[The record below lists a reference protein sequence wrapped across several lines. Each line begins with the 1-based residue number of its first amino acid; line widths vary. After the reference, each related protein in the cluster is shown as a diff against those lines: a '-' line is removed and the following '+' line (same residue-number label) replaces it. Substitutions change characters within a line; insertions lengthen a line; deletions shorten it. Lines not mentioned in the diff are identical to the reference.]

1 MNENYSISE
10 EVEEVLPSFFW
21 TIASSEGHQL
31 INKDELVRIIKF
43 DEMTKN
49 HTELYRKQVPISKAL
64 ADNTK
69 LMMPG
74 ITASALMDGQGKQV
88 ANILKPTYWLAVD
101 IDKIPDEKMQEV
113 IAKADKDPYVMARY
127 VTASGHG
134 LRILARYKP
143 FDDPEVTAV
152 ELFDVVVRKA
162 MDYFSILLGVPADEK
177 CCDITRMCGLAHD
190 PTAYFCWNSK
200 PFELESKDIKRLYFK
215 KSMAEKYERRSSRR
229 RKPSQKM
236 VSLAKH
242 IPTIDE
248 AAASIEKLLETWGKA
263 FEPSRHNDYVYN
275 FGLTCLKYDIDQKEA
290 TDYADQHFSAQYPK
304 TVSVMNQAYKH
315 QEQRGTWQ
323 FMRKG
328 ESYGK
333 KPSIKM
339 LKQWLSMRYEFHRN
353 EVTGNYEVCS
363 RDVLKGKFHSWTRM
377 DDNIENSL
385 WIEMEEDGL
394 QTLLPRLHSLINSD
408 FSEKYNPL
416 LDYLTALPAWDGKT
430 DYIQM
435 LADRIHIAD
444 TDGAHHTQEDFR
456 YFFKKWFVAMVVTW
470 VTDTVVGQT
479 ILIFVGKG
487 GLFKTTFFD
496 KLLPKILHD
505 YFINESTASYT
516 DKDFM
521 EAMASKALM
530 CLDEFETA
538 FGKNLSAFKS
548 CVTKL
553 FFSIR
558 RPYDKYRTELPHRA
572 AMCGTSN
579 SVQII
584 SEEENRRYSPWLIES
599 IDSPIDHPIDYQHVY
614 AQAVALGKEVM
625 ERQRK
630 HEDGWVF
637 WLTTE
642 DIEVMREHNKMFMIS
657 NYMEDQILRYYRV
670 PGKYPAAS
678 GFREKAQI
686 ERHGLVRDRE
696 GGGRDEHRC
705 HRIAIG
711 MGGRPELTGLR
722 PVSDLLFAVSILF
735 FPKTKILI
743 ISNPSTH
750 HIECKTNQKSDIIP
764 SRR

>member
-10 EVEEVLPSFFW
+10 EVEEVMPSFFW

-101 IDKIPDEKMQEV
+101 IDKIPEEKMQEV
-113 IAKADKDPYVMARY
+113 ITKVDKDPYVMARY

-248 AAASIEKLLETWGKA
+248 AAPAIEKLLETWGKA

-333 KPSIKM
+333 KPSMKM

-353 EVTGNYEVCS
+353 EVTGYYEVCS
-363 RDVLKGKFHSWTRM
+363 RDVIKGKFHHWTRM

-394 QTLLPRLHSLINSD
+394 QTQQPRLHSLINSD

-416 LDYLTALPAWDGKT
+416 LDYLTALPTWDGKT

-435 LADRIHIAD
+435 LADRIHIAN

-584 SEEENRRYSPWLIES
+584 SEEENRRYSPWLIKS

-670 PGKYPAAS
+670 PGKDVEARYIKFRYSSEILERIGGCPALSRYIYQQNLAS
-678 GFREKAQI
+678 TLLRLGF
-686 ERHGLVRDRE
+686 ERKRRSK
-696 GGGRDEHRC
+696 
-705 HRIAIG
+705 G
-711 MGGRPELTGLR
+711 MGWFVIEKEVGEMNTDAI
-722 PVSDLLFAVSILF
+722 VS
-735 FPKTKILI
+735 
-743 ISNPSTH
+743 PS
-750 HIECKTNQKSDIIP
+750 EWEDDRN
-764 SRR
+764 

>member
-1 MNENYSISE
+1 MNTNNSTSN

-275 FGLTCLKYDIDQKEA
+275 FGLTCLKYNIDQKEA

-333 KPSIKM
+333 KPSMKM

-353 EVTGNYEVCS
+353 EVTGYYEVCS
-363 RDVLKGKFHSWTRM
+363 RDVLKGKFHRWTRM

-394 QTLLPRLHSLINSD
+394 QTQQPRLHSLINSD

-416 LDYLTALPAWDGKT
+416 LDFLTSLPAWDGKT

-670 PGKYPAAS
+670 PGKDVEARYIKFRYSSEILERIGGCPALSRYIYQQNLAS
-678 GFREKAQI
+678 TLLRLGF
-686 ERHGLVRDRE
+686 ERKRRSK
-696 GGGRDEHRC
+696 
-705 HRIAIG
+705 G
-711 MGGRPELTGLR
+711 MGWFVIEKEVGEMNTDAI
-722 PVSDLLFAVSILF
+722 VS
-735 FPKTKILI
+735 
-743 ISNPSTH
+743 PS
-750 HIECKTNQKSDIIP
+750 EWEDDRN
-764 SRR
+764 

>member
-1 MNENYSISE
+1 MNENYSISK
-10 EVEEVLPSFFW
+10 EVEEVMPSFFW

-101 IDKIPDEKMQEV
+101 IDKIPEEKMQEV
-113 IAKADKDPYVMARY
+113 ITKADKDPYVMARY

-333 KPSIKM
+333 KPSMKM

-353 EVTGNYEVCS
+353 EVTGYYEVCS
-363 RDVLKGKFHSWTRM
+363 RDVLKGKFHHWTRM

-394 QTLLPRLHSLINSD
+394 QTQQPRLHSLINSD
-408 FSEKYNPL
+408 FSKKYNPL

-435 LADRIHIAD
+435 LADRIHIAN

-670 PGKYPAAS
+670 PGKDVEARYIKFRYSSEILERIGGCPALSRYIYQQNLAS
-678 GFREKAQI
+678 TLLRLGF
-686 ERHGLVRDRE
+686 ERKRRSK
-696 GGGRDEHRC
+696 
-705 HRIAIG
+705 G
-711 MGGRPELTGLR
+711 MGWFVIEKEVGEMNTDAI
-722 PVSDLLFAVSILF
+722 VS
-735 FPKTKILI
+735 
-743 ISNPSTH
+743 PS
-750 HIECKTNQKSDIIP
+750 EWEDDRN
-764 SRR
+764 

>member
-1 MNENYSISE
+1 M
-10 EVEEVLPSFFW
+10 PSFFW

-113 IAKADKDPYVMARY
+113 IEKADKDPYVMARY

-200 PFELESKDIKRLYFK
+200 PFELDTKDIKRLYFK

-248 AAASIEKLLETWGKA
+248 AVPAIEKLLETWGKA
-263 FEPSRHNDYVYN
+263 FEPNRHNDYVYN
-275 FGLTCLKYDIDQKEA
+275 FGLTCLKYNIDQKEA

-333 KPSIKM
+333 KPSMKM

-353 EVTGNYEVCS
+353 EVTGYYEVCS
-363 RDVLKGKFHSWTRM
+363 RDVLKGKFHRWTRM

-416 LDYLTALPAWDGKT
+416 LDFLTSLPAWDGKT
-430 DYIQM
+430 DHIQM
-435 LADRIHIAD
+435 LADRIHIAN

-670 PGKYPAAS
+670 PGKDVEARYIKFRYSSEILERIGGCPALSRYIYQQNLAS
-678 GFREKAQI
+678 TLLRLGF
-686 ERHGLVRDRE
+686 ERKRRSK
-696 GGGRDEHRC
+696 
-705 HRIAIG
+705 G
-711 MGGRPELTGLR
+711 MGWFVIEKEVGEMNTDAI
-722 PVSDLLFAVSILF
+722 VS
-735 FPKTKILI
+735 
-743 ISNPSTH
+743 PS
-750 HIECKTNQKSDIIP
+750 EWEDDRN
-764 SRR
+764 

>member
-1 MNENYSISE
+1 MNENYSISK
-10 EVEEVLPSFFW
+10 EVEEVMPSFFW

-113 IAKADKDPYVMARY
+113 ITKADKDPYVMARY

-152 ELFDVVVRKA
+152 ELFGVVVRKA

-333 KPSIKM
+333 KPSMKM

-353 EVTGNYEVCS
+353 EVTGYYEVCS
-363 RDVLKGKFHSWTRM
+363 RDVIKGKFHHWTRM

-394 QTLLPRLHSLINSD
+394 QTQLPRLHSLINSD

-435 LADRIHIAD
+435 LADRIHIAN

-584 SEEENRRYSPWLIES
+584 SEEENRRYSPWLIKS

-670 PGKYPAAS
+670 PGKDVEARYIKFRYSSEILERIGGCPALSRYIYQQNLAS
-678 GFREKAQI
+678 TLLRLGF
-686 ERHGLVRDRE
+686 ERKRRSK
-696 GGGRDEHRC
+696 
-705 HRIAIG
+705 G
-711 MGGRPELTGLR
+711 MGWFVIEKEVGEMNTDAI
-722 PVSDLLFAVSILF
+722 VS
-735 FPKTKILI
+735 
-743 ISNPSTH
+743 PS
-750 HIECKTNQKSDIIP
+750 EWEDDRN
-764 SRR
+764 

>member
-1 MNENYSISE
+1 MNENYSICE

-88 ANILKPTYWLAVD
+88 ANIQKPTYWLAVD
-101 IDKIPDEKMQEV
+101 IDKIPEEKMQEV

-248 AAASIEKLLETWGKA
+248 AAPAIEKLLETWGKA
-263 FEPSRHNDYVYN
+263 FEPNRHNDYVYN
-275 FGLTCLKYDIDQKEA
+275 FGLTCLKYNIDQKEA

-315 QEQRGTWQ
+315 QEQRGSWQ

-333 KPSIKM
+333 KPSMKM

-353 EVTGNYEVCS
+353 EVTGYYEVCS
-363 RDVLKGKFHSWTRM
+363 RDVPKGKFHHWTRM

-496 KLLPKILHD
+496 KLLPRVLHD

-670 PGKYPAAS
+670 PGKDVEARYIKFRYSSEILERIGGCPALS
-678 GFREKAQI
+678 RYIYQQNLSSTLLRLGF
-686 ERHGLVRDRE
+686 ERKRRSK
-696 GGGRDEHRC
+696 
-705 HRIAIG
+705 G
-711 MGGRPELTGLR
+711 MGWFVIEKEVGEMNTDAI
-722 PVSDLLFAVSILF
+722 VS
-735 FPKTKILI
+735 
-743 ISNPSTH
+743 PS
-750 HIECKTNQKSDIIP
+750 EWEEDQN
-764 SRR
+764 

>member
-1 MNENYSISE
+1 MNENYSTSE

-88 ANILKPTYWLAVD
+88 ANIQKPTYWLAVD

-275 FGLTCLKYDIDQKEA
+275 FGLTCLKYNIDQKEA

-353 EVTGNYEVCS
+353 EVTGYYEVCS

-394 QTLLPRLHSLINSD
+394 QTQQPRLHSLINSD

-416 LDYLTALPAWDGKT
+416 LDYLTALPEWDGKT

-435 LADRIHIAD
+435 LADRIHIAN

-496 KLLPKILHD
+496 KLLPKLLHD

-599 IDSPIDHPIDYQHVY
+599 IDSPIDHPIDYRHVY

-670 PGKYPAAS
+670 PGKDVEARYIKFRYSSEILERIGGCPALSRYIYQQNLAS
-678 GFREKAQI
+678 TLLRLGF
-686 ERHGLVRDRE
+686 ERKRRSK
-696 GGGRDEHRC
+696 
-705 HRIAIG
+705 G
-711 MGGRPELTGLR
+711 MGWFVIEKEVGEMNTDAI
-722 PVSDLLFAVSILF
+722 VS
-735 FPKTKILI
+735 
-743 ISNPSTH
+743 PS
-750 HIECKTNQKSDIIP
+750 EWEDDRN
-764 SRR
+764 

>member
-1 MNENYSISE
+1 MNENYSISK
-10 EVEEVLPSFFW
+10 EVEEVMPSFFW

-74 ITASALMDGQGKQV
+74 ITASALMDGQSKQV

-101 IDKIPDEKMQEV
+101 IDKIPEEKMQEV
-113 IAKADKDPYVMARY
+113 ITKADKDPYVMARY

-152 ELFDVVVRKA
+152 ELFGVVVRKA

-333 KPSIKM
+333 KPSMKM

-353 EVTGNYEVCS
+353 EVTGYYEVCS

-394 QTLLPRLHSLINSD
+394 QTQLPRLHSLINSD

-416 LDYLTALPAWDGKT
+416 LDYLTALPTWDGKT

-435 LADRIHIAD
+435 LADRIHIAN

-670 PGKYPAAS
+670 PGKDVEARYIKFRYSSEILERIGGCPALSRYIYQQNLAS
-678 GFREKAQI
+678 TLLRLGF
-686 ERHGLVRDRE
+686 ERKRRSK
-696 GGGRDEHRC
+696 
-705 HRIAIG
+705 G
-711 MGGRPELTGLR
+711 MGWFVIEKEVGEMNTDAI
-722 PVSDLLFAVSILF
+722 VS
-735 FPKTKILI
+735 
-743 ISNPSTH
+743 PS
-750 HIECKTNQKSDIIP
+750 EWEDDRN
-764 SRR
+764 

>member
-10 EVEEVLPSFFW
+10 EVEEVMPSFFW

-101 IDKIPDEKMQEV
+101 IDKIPEEKMQEV
-113 IAKADKDPYVMARY
+113 ITKVDKDPYVMARY

-215 KSMAEKYERRSSRR
+215 KSMAERYERRSSRR

-248 AAASIEKLLETWGKA
+248 AAPAIEKLLETWGKA

-333 KPSIKM
+333 KPSMKM

-353 EVTGNYEVCS
+353 EVTGYYEVCS
-363 RDVLKGKFHSWTRM
+363 RDVLKGKFHHWTRM

-394 QTLLPRLHSLINSD
+394 QTQQPRLHSLINSD

-435 LADRIHIAD
+435 LADRIHIAN

-670 PGKYPAAS
+670 PGKDVEARYIKFRYSSEILERIGGCPALSRYIYQQNLAS
-678 GFREKAQI
+678 TLLRLGF
-686 ERHGLVRDRE
+686 ERKRRSK
-696 GGGRDEHRC
+696 
-705 HRIAIG
+705 G
-711 MGGRPELTGLR
+711 MGWFVIEKEVGEMNTDAI
-722 PVSDLLFAVSILF
+722 VS
-735 FPKTKILI
+735 
-743 ISNPSTH
+743 PS
-750 HIECKTNQKSDIIP
+750 EWEDDRN
-764 SRR
+764 

>member
-101 IDKIPDEKMQEV
+101 IDKIPEEKMQEV

-190 PTAYFCWNSK
+190 PTAYFCWDSK

-353 EVTGNYEVCS
+353 EVTGYYEVCS

-394 QTLLPRLHSLINSD
+394 QTQQPRLHSLINSD

-435 LADRIHIAD
+435 LADRIHIAN

-470 VTDTVVGQT
+470 VADTVVGQT

-553 FFSIR
+553 YFSIR

-670 PGKYPAAS
+670 PGKDVEARYIKFRYSSEILERIGGCPALSRYIYQQNLAS
-678 GFREKAQI
+678 TLLRLGF
-686 ERHGLVRDRE
+686 ERKRRSK
-696 GGGRDEHRC
+696 
-705 HRIAIG
+705 G
-711 MGGRPELTGLR
+711 MGWFVIEKEVGEMNTDAI
-722 PVSDLLFAVSILF
+722 VS
-735 FPKTKILI
+735 
-743 ISNPSTH
+743 PS
-750 HIECKTNQKSDIIP
+750 EWEDDRN
-764 SRR
+764 

>member
-10 EVEEVLPSFFW
+10 EVKEVLPSFFW

-200 PFELESKDIKRLYFK
+200 SFELESKDIKRLYLK
-215 KSMAEKYERRSSRR
+215 KSMAEKYERRSSRC

-248 AAASIEKLLETWGKA
+248 AAPAIEKLMETWGKA
-263 FEPSRHNDYVYN
+263 FEPSRHNDDVYN

-333 KPSIKM
+333 KPSMKM

-353 EVTGNYEVCS
+353 EVTGYYEVCS
-363 RDVLKGKFHSWTRM
+363 RDVLKGKFHHWTRM

-394 QTLLPRLHSLINSD
+394 QTQQPRLHSLINSD

-416 LDYLTALPAWDGKT
+416 LDFLTSLPAWDGKT

-670 PGKYPAAS
+670 PDKDVEARYIKFRYSSEILERIGGCPALSRYIYQQNLAS
-678 GFREKAQI
+678 TLLRLGF
-686 ERHGLVRDRE
+686 ERKRRSK
-696 GGGRDEHRC
+696 
-705 HRIAIG
+705 G
-711 MGGRPELTGLR
+711 MGWFVIEKEVGEMNTDAI
-722 PVSDLLFAVSILF
+722 VS
-735 FPKTKILI
+735 
-743 ISNPSTH
+743 PS
-750 HIECKTNQKSDIIP
+750 EWEDDRN
-764 SRR
+764 

>member
-152 ELFDVVVRKA
+152 ELFGVVVRKA

-333 KPSIKM
+333 KPSMKM

-353 EVTGNYEVCS
+353 EVTGYYEVCS

-444 TDGAHHTQEDFR
+444 TDSAHHTQEDFR

-670 PGKYPAAS
+670 PGKDVEARYIKFRYSSEILERIGGCPALSRYIYQQNLAS
-678 GFREKAQI
+678 TLLRLGF
-686 ERHGLVRDRE
+686 ERKRRSK
-696 GGGRDEHRC
+696 
-705 HRIAIG
+705 G
-711 MGGRPELTGLR
+711 MGWFVIEKEVGEMNTDAI
-722 PVSDLLFAVSILF
+722 VS
-735 FPKTKILI
+735 
-743 ISNPSTH
+743 PS
-750 HIECKTNQKSDIIP
+750 EWEDDRN
-764 SRR
+764 

>member
-248 AAASIEKLLETWGKA
+248 AAPAIEKLLETWGKA

-275 FGLTCLKYDIDQKEA
+275 FGLTCLKYNIDQKEA

-333 KPSIKM
+333 KPSMKM

-353 EVTGNYEVCS
+353 EVTGYYEVCS

-394 QTLLPRLHSLINSD
+394 QTQQPRLHSLINSD

-416 LDYLTALPAWDGKT
+416 LDYLTALPTWDGKT

-642 DIEVMREHNKMFMIS
+642 DIEVMREHNKTFMIS

-670 PGKYPAAS
+670 PGKDVEARYIKFRYSSEILERIGGCPALSRYIYQQNLAS
-678 GFREKAQI
+678 TLLRLGFERKRRSKGIGWFVIEKEVGEMNTDAI
-686 ERHGLVRDRE
+686 VSPSEWEDDR
-696 GGGRDEHRC
+696 
-705 HRIAIG
+705 
-711 MGGRPELTGLR
+711 
-722 PVSDLLFAVSILF
+722 
-735 FPKTKILI
+735 
-743 ISNPSTH
+743 N
-750 HIECKTNQKSDIIP
+750 
-764 SRR
+764 

>member
-1 MNENYSISE
+1 MNENYSICE
-10 EVEEVLPSFFW
+10 EVEEVMPSFFW

-101 IDKIPDEKMQEV
+101 IDKIPEEKMQEV
-113 IAKADKDPYVMARY
+113 ITKVDKDPYVMARY

-248 AAASIEKLLETWGKA
+248 AAPAIEKLLETWGKA

-333 KPSIKM
+333 KPSMKM

-353 EVTGNYEVCS
+353 EVTGYYEVCS
-363 RDVLKGKFHSWTRM
+363 RDVLKGKFHHWTRM

-394 QTLLPRLHSLINSD
+394 QTQQPRLHSLINSD

-435 LADRIHIAD
+435 LADRIHIAN

-670 PGKYPAAS
+670 PGKDVEARYIKFRYSSEILERIGGCPALSRYIYQQNLAS
-678 GFREKAQI
+678 TLLRLGF
-686 ERHGLVRDRE
+686 ERKRRSK
-696 GGGRDEHRC
+696 
-705 HRIAIG
+705 G
-711 MGGRPELTGLR
+711 MGWFVIEKEVGEMNTDAI
-722 PVSDLLFAVSILF
+722 VS
-735 FPKTKILI
+735 
-743 ISNPSTH
+743 PS
-750 HIECKTNQKSDIIP
+750 EWEDDRN
-764 SRR
+764 

>member
-1 MNENYSISE
+1 MNENYSICE

-263 FEPSRHNDYVYN
+263 FEPNRHNDYVYN

-333 KPSIKM
+333 KPSMKM

-353 EVTGNYEVCS
+353 EVTGYYEVCS
-363 RDVLKGKFHSWTRM
+363 RDVIKGKFHHWTRM

-614 AQAVALGKEVM
+614 AQAVALGQEVM

-670 PGKYPAAS
+670 PGKDVEARYIKFRYSSEILERIGGCPALSRYIYQQNLAS
-678 GFREKAQI
+678 TLLRLGF
-686 ERHGLVRDRE
+686 ERKRRSK
-696 GGGRDEHRC
+696 
-705 HRIAIG
+705 G
-711 MGGRPELTGLR
+711 MGWFVIEKEVGEMNTDAI
-722 PVSDLLFAVSILF
+722 VS
-735 FPKTKILI
+735 
-743 ISNPSTH
+743 PS
-750 HIECKTNQKSDIIP
+750 EWEEDPN
-764 SRR
+764 

>member
-1 MNENYSISE
+1 MNENYSISK
-10 EVEEVLPSFFW
+10 EVEEVMPSFFW

-101 IDKIPDEKMQEV
+101 IDKIPEEKMQEV
-113 IAKADKDPYVMARY
+113 ITKADKDPYVMARY

-236 VSLAKH
+236 VSLAKR

-333 KPSIKM
+333 KPSMKM

-353 EVTGNYEVCS
+353 EVTGYYEVCS
-363 RDVLKGKFHSWTRM
+363 RDVLKGKFHHWTRM

-394 QTLLPRLHSLINSD
+394 QTQQPRLHSLINSD

-416 LDYLTALPAWDGKT
+416 LDYLTALPTWDGKT

-435 LADRIHIAD
+435 LADRIHIAN

-670 PGKYPAAS
+670 PGKDVEARYIKFRYSSEILERIGGCPALSRYIYQQNLAS
-678 GFREKAQI
+678 TLLRLGF
-686 ERHGLVRDRE
+686 ERKRRSK
-696 GGGRDEHRC
+696 
-705 HRIAIG
+705 G
-711 MGGRPELTGLR
+711 MGWFVIEKEVGEMNTDAI
-722 PVSDLLFAVSILF
+722 VS
-735 FPKTKILI
+735 
-743 ISNPSTH
+743 PS
-750 HIECKTNQKSDIIP
+750 EWEDDRN
-764 SRR
+764 

>member
-10 EVEEVLPSFFW
+10 EVEEVMPSFFW

-101 IDKIPDEKMQEV
+101 IDKIPEEKMQEV

-333 KPSIKM
+333 KPAMKM
-339 LKQWLSMRYEFHRN
+339 LKQWLSMRYKFHRN
-353 EVTGNYEVCS
+353 EVTGYYEVCS
-363 RDVLKGKFHSWTRM
+363 RDVIKGKFHHWTRM

-416 LDYLTALPAWDGKT
+416 LDYLTALPTWDGKT

-670 PGKYPAAS
+670 PGKDVEARYIKFRYSSEILERIGGCPALSRYIYQQNLAS
-678 GFREKAQI
+678 TLLRLGF
-686 ERHGLVRDRE
+686 ERKRRSK
-696 GGGRDEHRC
+696 
-705 HRIAIG
+705 G
-711 MGGRPELTGLR
+711 MGWFVIEKEVGEMNTDAI
-722 PVSDLLFAVSILF
+722 VS
-735 FPKTKILI
+735 
-743 ISNPSTH
+743 PS
-750 HIECKTNQKSDIIP
+750 EWEDDRN
-764 SRR
+764 

>member
-1 MNENYSISE
+1 MNENYSINK
-10 EVEEVLPSFFW
+10 EVEEVMPSFFW

-275 FGLTCLKYDIDQKEA
+275 FGLTCLKYNIDQKEA

-333 KPSIKM
+333 KPSMKM

-353 EVTGNYEVCS
+353 EVTGYYEVCS
-363 RDVLKGKFHSWTRM
+363 RDVIKGKFHRWTRM

-394 QTLLPRLHSLINSD
+394 QTQQPRLHSLINSD

-416 LDYLTALPAWDGKT
+416 LDFLTALPAWDGKT

-496 KLLPKILHD
+496 KLLPKVLHD

-670 PGKYPAAS
+670 PGKDVEARYIKFRYSSEILERIGGCPALSRYIYQQNLAS
-678 GFREKAQI
+678 TLLRLGF
-686 ERHGLVRDRE
+686 ERKRRSK
-696 GGGRDEHRC
+696 
-705 HRIAIG
+705 G
-711 MGGRPELTGLR
+711 MGWFVIEKEVGEMNTDAI
-722 PVSDLLFAVSILF
+722 VS
-735 FPKTKILI
+735 
-743 ISNPSTH
+743 PS
-750 HIECKTNQKSDIIP
+750 EWEDDRN
-764 SRR
+764 

>member
-1 MNENYSISE
+1 MNDNYSISE
-10 EVEEVLPSFFW
+10 EVEEVMPSFFW

-200 PFELESKDIKRLYFK
+200 PFELDTKDIKRLYFK

-248 AAASIEKLLETWGKA
+248 AAPAIETLLETWGKA
-263 FEPSRHNDYVYN
+263 FEPNRHNDYVYN

-333 KPSIKM
+333 KPSMKM

-353 EVTGNYEVCS
+353 EVTGYYEVCS
-363 RDVLKGKFHSWTRM
+363 RDVLKGKFHRWTRM

-496 KLLPKILHD
+496 KLLPKVLHD

-670 PGKYPAAS
+670 PGKDVEARYIKFRYSSEILERIGGCPALSRYIYQQNLAS
-678 GFREKAQI
+678 TLLRLGF
-686 ERHGLVRDRE
+686 ERKRRSK
-696 GGGRDEHRC
+696 
-705 HRIAIG
+705 G
-711 MGGRPELTGLR
+711 MGWFVIEKEVGEMNTDAI
-722 PVSDLLFAVSILF
+722 VS
-735 FPKTKILI
+735 
-743 ISNPSTH
+743 PS
-750 HIECKTNQKSDIIP
+750 EWENDP
-764 SRR
+764 N

>member
-1 MNENYSISE
+1 MNTNNSTSE

-248 AAASIEKLLETWGKA
+248 AATAIEKLLETWGKA

-333 KPSIKM
+333 KPSMKM
-339 LKQWLSMRYEFHRN
+339 LKQWLSMRYKFHRN
-353 EVTGNYEVCS
+353 EVTGYYEVCS
-363 RDVLKGKFHSWTRM
+363 RDVIKGKFHRWTRM

-394 QTLLPRLHSLINSD
+394 QTQQPRLHSLINSD

-670 PGKYPAAS
+670 PGKDVEARYIKFRYSSEILERIGGCPALSRYIYQQNLAS
-678 GFREKAQI
+678 TLLRLGF
-686 ERHGLVRDRE
+686 ERKRRSK
-696 GGGRDEHRC
+696 
-705 HRIAIG
+705 G
-711 MGGRPELTGLR
+711 MGWFVIEKEVGEMNTDAI
-722 PVSDLLFAVSILF
+722 VS
-735 FPKTKILI
+735 
-743 ISNPSTH
+743 PS
-750 HIECKTNQKSDIIP
+750 EWEDDRN
-764 SRR
+764 

>member
-1 MNENYSISE
+1 MNENYSISK
-10 EVEEVLPSFFW
+10 EVEEVMPSFFW

-101 IDKIPDEKMQEV
+101 IDKIPEEKMQEV
-113 IAKADKDPYVMARY
+113 ITKVDKDPYVMARY

-333 KPSIKM
+333 KPSMKM

-353 EVTGNYEVCS
+353 EVTGYYEVCS

-394 QTLLPRLHSLINSD
+394 QTQLPRLHSLINSD

-435 LADRIHIAD
+435 LADRIHIAN

-670 PGKYPAAS
+670 PGKDVEARYIKFRYSSEILERIGGCPALSRYIYQQNLAS
-678 GFREKAQI
+678 TLLRLGF
-686 ERHGLVRDRE
+686 ERKRRSK
-696 GGGRDEHRC
+696 
-705 HRIAIG
+705 G
-711 MGGRPELTGLR
+711 MGWFVIEKEVGEMNTDAI
-722 PVSDLLFAVSILF
+722 VS
-735 FPKTKILI
+735 
-743 ISNPSTH
+743 PS
-750 HIECKTNQKSDIIP
+750 EWEDDRN
-764 SRR
+764 

>member
-1 MNENYSISE
+1 MNENYSINK

-215 KSMAEKYERRSSRR
+215 KSISEKYERRSSRR

-248 AAASIEKLLETWGKA
+248 AAPSIEKLMESWGKA
-263 FEPSRHNDYVYN
+263 FEPNRHNDYVYN
-275 FGLTCLKYDIDQKEA
+275 FGLTCLKYNIDQKEA

-333 KPSIKM
+333 KPSMKM

-353 EVTGNYEVCS
+353 EVTGYYEVCS
-363 RDVLKGKFHSWTRM
+363 RDVIKGKFHHWTRM

-496 KLLPKILHD
+496 KLLPRVLHD

-642 DIEVMREHNKMFMIS
+642 DIEVIREHNKMFMIS

-670 PGKYPAAS
+670 PGKDVEARYIKFRYSSEILERIGGCPALSRYIYQQNLAS
-678 GFREKAQI
+678 TLLRLGF
-686 ERHGLVRDRE
+686 ERKRRSK
-696 GGGRDEHRC
+696 
-705 HRIAIG
+705 G
-711 MGGRPELTGLR
+711 MGWFVIEKEVGEMNTDAI
-722 PVSDLLFAVSILF
+722 VS
-735 FPKTKILI
+735 
-743 ISNPSTH
+743 PS
-750 HIECKTNQKSDIIP
+750 EWEDDQN
-764 SRR
+764 

>member
-1 MNENYSISE
+1 MNTNNSTSE

-248 AAASIEKLLETWGKA
+248 AAASIEKLMESWGKA

-333 KPSIKM
+333 KPSMKM
-339 LKQWLSMRYEFHRN
+339 LKQWLSMRYKFHRN
-353 EVTGNYEVCS
+353 EVTGYYEVCS
-363 RDVLKGKFHSWTRM
+363 RDVIKGKFHRWTRM

-394 QTLLPRLHSLINSD
+394 QTQQPRLHSLINSD

-670 PGKYPAAS
+670 PGKDVEARYIKFRYSSEILERIGGCPALSRYIYQQNLAS
-678 GFREKAQI
+678 TLLRLGF
-686 ERHGLVRDRE
+686 ERKRRSK
-696 GGGRDEHRC
+696 
-705 HRIAIG
+705 G
-711 MGGRPELTGLR
+711 MGWFVIEKEVGEMNTDAI
-722 PVSDLLFAVSILF
+722 VS
-735 FPKTKILI
+735 
-743 ISNPSTH
+743 PS
-750 HIECKTNQKSDIIP
+750 EWEDDRN
-764 SRR
+764 

>member
-10 EVEEVLPSFFW
+10 EVEEVMPSFFW

-101 IDKIPDEKMQEV
+101 IDKIPEEKMQEV
-113 IAKADKDPYVMARY
+113 ITKVDKDPYVMARY

-248 AAASIEKLLETWGKA
+248 AAPAIEKLLETWGKA

-333 KPSIKM
+333 KPSMKM

-353 EVTGNYEVCS
+353 EVTGYYEVCS
-363 RDVLKGKFHSWTRM
+363 RDVLKGKFHHWTRM

-394 QTLLPRLHSLINSD
+394 QTQQPRLHSLINSD

-435 LADRIHIAD
+435 LADRIHIAN

-505 YFINESTASYT
+505 YFINESTANYT

-670 PGKYPAAS
+670 PGKDVEARYIKFRYSSEILERIGGCPALSRYIYQQNLAS
-678 GFREKAQI
+678 TLLRLGF
-686 ERHGLVRDRE
+686 ERKRRSK
-696 GGGRDEHRC
+696 
-705 HRIAIG
+705 G
-711 MGGRPELTGLR
+711 MGWFVIEKEVGEMNTDAI
-722 PVSDLLFAVSILF
+722 VS
-735 FPKTKILI
+735 
-743 ISNPSTH
+743 PS
-750 HIECKTNQKSDIIP
+750 EWEDDRN
-764 SRR
+764 

>member
-1 MNENYSISE
+1 MNTNNSTSE
-10 EVEEVLPSFFW
+10 EVEGVLPSFFW

-248 AAASIEKLLETWGKA
+248 AATAIEKLLETWGKA

-333 KPSIKM
+333 KPSMKM
-339 LKQWLSMRYEFHRN
+339 LKQWLSMRYKFHRN
-353 EVTGNYEVCS
+353 EVTGYYEVCS
-363 RDVLKGKFHSWTRM
+363 RDVIKGKFHRWTRM

-394 QTLLPRLHSLINSD
+394 QTQQPRLHSLINSD

-670 PGKYPAAS
+670 PGKDVEARYIKFRYSSEILERIGGCPALSRYIYQQNLAS
-678 GFREKAQI
+678 TLLRLGF
-686 ERHGLVRDRE
+686 ERKRRSK
-696 GGGRDEHRC
+696 
-705 HRIAIG
+705 G
-711 MGGRPELTGLR
+711 MGWFVIEKEVGEMNTDAI
-722 PVSDLLFAVSILF
+722 VS
-735 FPKTKILI
+735 
-743 ISNPSTH
+743 PS
-750 HIECKTNQKSDIIP
+750 EWEDDRN
-764 SRR
+764 

>member
-1 MNENYSISE
+1 MNENYSTSN
-10 EVEEVLPSFFW
+10 EVEEVMPSFFW

-190 PTAYFCWNSK
+190 PTAYFCWDSK

-333 KPSIKM
+333 KPSMKM

-353 EVTGNYEVCS
+353 EVTGYYEVCS

-394 QTLLPRLHSLINSD
+394 QTQQPRLHSLINSD

-670 PGKYPAAS
+670 PDKDVEARYIKFRYSSEILERIGGCPALSRYIYQQNLAS
-678 GFREKAQI
+678 TLLRLGF
-686 ERHGLVRDRE
+686 ERKRRSK
-696 GGGRDEHRC
+696 
-705 HRIAIG
+705 G
-711 MGGRPELTGLR
+711 MGWFVIEKEVGEMNTDAI
-722 PVSDLLFAVSILF
+722 VS
-735 FPKTKILI
+735 
-743 ISNPSTH
+743 PS
-750 HIECKTNQKSDIIP
+750 EWEDDRN
-764 SRR
+764 

>member
-10 EVEEVLPSFFW
+10 EVEEVMPSFFW

-248 AAASIEKLLETWGKA
+248 AAPAIEKLLETWGKA

-333 KPSIKM
+333 KPSMKM
-339 LKQWLSMRYEFHRN
+339 LKQWLSMRYKFHRN
-353 EVTGNYEVCS
+353 EVTGYYEVCS
-363 RDVLKGKFHSWTRM
+363 RDVIKGKFHRWTRM

-394 QTLLPRLHSLINSD
+394 QTQQPRLHSLINSD

-435 LADRIHIAD
+435 LADRIHIAN
-444 TDGAHHTQEDFR
+444 TDSAHHTQEDFR

-670 PGKYPAAS
+670 PGKDVEARYIKFRYSSEILERIGGCPALSRYIYQQNLAS
-678 GFREKAQI
+678 TLLRLGF
-686 ERHGLVRDRE
+686 ERKRRSK
-696 GGGRDEHRC
+696 
-705 HRIAIG
+705 G
-711 MGGRPELTGLR
+711 MGWFVIEKEVGEMNTDAI
-722 PVSDLLFAVSILF
+722 VS
-735 FPKTKILI
+735 
-743 ISNPSTH
+743 PS
-750 HIECKTNQKSDIIP
+750 EWEDDRN
-764 SRR
+764 

>member
-1 MNENYSISE
+1 MNENYSINK

-134 LRILARYKP
+134 LRILTRYKP

-190 PTAYFCWNSK
+190 PTAYFCWDSK
-200 PFELESKDIKRLYFK
+200 PFELDTKDIKRLYLK

-275 FGLTCLKYDIDQKEA
+275 FGLTCLKYNIDQKEA

-333 KPSIKM
+333 KPSMKM

-353 EVTGNYEVCS
+353 EVTGYYEVCS
-363 RDVLKGKFHSWTRM
+363 RDVIKGKFHHWTRM

-394 QTLLPRLHSLINSD
+394 QTQQPRLHSLINSD

-435 LADRIHIAD
+435 LADRIHIAN

-670 PGKYPAAS
+670 PGKDVEARYIKFRYSSEILERIGGCPALSRYIYQQNLAS
-678 GFREKAQI
+678 TLLRLGF
-686 ERHGLVRDRE
+686 ERKRRSK
-696 GGGRDEHRC
+696 
-705 HRIAIG
+705 G
-711 MGGRPELTGLR
+711 MGWFVIEKEVGEMNTDAI
-722 PVSDLLFAVSILF
+722 VS
-735 FPKTKILI
+735 
-743 ISNPSTH
+743 PS
-750 HIECKTNQKSDIIP
+750 EWEDDRN
-764 SRR
+764 

>member
-1 MNENYSISE
+1 MNENYSTSN
-10 EVEEVLPSFFW
+10 EVEEVMPSFFW

-74 ITASALMDGQGKQV
+74 ITASTLMDGQGKQV

-275 FGLTCLKYDIDQKEA
+275 FGLTCLKYNIDQKEA

-333 KPSIKM
+333 KPSMKM

-353 EVTGNYEVCS
+353 EVTGYYEVCS
-363 RDVLKGKFHSWTRM
+363 RDVLKGKFHHWTRM
-377 DDNIENSL
+377 DDNIENTL

-394 QTLLPRLHSLINSD
+394 QTQQPRLHSLINSD

-435 LADRIHIAD
+435 LADRIHIAN

-670 PGKYPAAS
+670 PGKDVEARYIKFRYSSEILERIGGCPALSRYIYQQNLAS
-678 GFREKAQI
+678 TLLRLGF
-686 ERHGLVRDRE
+686 ERKRRSK
-696 GGGRDEHRC
+696 
-705 HRIAIG
+705 G
-711 MGGRPELTGLR
+711 MGWFVIEKEVGEMNTDAI
-722 PVSDLLFAVSILF
+722 VS
-735 FPKTKILI
+735 
-743 ISNPSTH
+743 PS
-750 HIECKTNQKSDIIP
+750 EWEDDRN
-764 SRR
+764 

>member
-1 MNENYSISE
+1 MNTNNSICE

-101 IDKIPDEKMQEV
+101 IDKIPEEKMQEV

-200 PFELESKDIKRLYFK
+200 PFELDTKDIKRLYFK

-248 AAASIEKLLETWGKA
+248 AAPAIEKLLETWGKA
-263 FEPSRHNDYVYN
+263 FEPNRHNDYVYN
-275 FGLTCLKYDIDQKEA
+275 FGLTCLKYNIDQKEA

-315 QEQRGTWQ
+315 QEQRGSWQ

-333 KPSIKM
+333 KPSMKM

-353 EVTGNYEVCS
+353 EVTGYYEVCS
-363 RDVLKGKFHSWTRM
+363 RDVLKGKFHHWTRM

-496 KLLPKILHD
+496 KLLPKVLHD

-614 AQAVALGKEVM
+614 SQAVALGQEVM

-670 PGKYPAAS
+670 PGKDVEARYIKFRYSSEILERIGGCPALSRYIYQQNLAS
-678 GFREKAQI
+678 TLLRLGF
-686 ERHGLVRDRE
+686 ERKRRSK
-696 GGGRDEHRC
+696 
-705 HRIAIG
+705 G
-711 MGGRPELTGLR
+711 MGWFVIEKEVGEMNTDAI
-722 PVSDLLFAVSILF
+722 VS
-735 FPKTKILI
+735 
-743 ISNPSTH
+743 PS
-750 HIECKTNQKSDIIP
+750 EWEDDPN
-764 SRR
+764 

>member
-1 MNENYSISE
+1 MNTNNSTSE

-242 IPTIDE
+242 TPTIDE
-248 AAASIEKLLETWGKA
+248 AAASIEKLLESWGKA
-263 FEPSRHNDYVYN
+263 FEPNRHNDYVYN
-275 FGLTCLKYDIDQKEA
+275 FGLTCLKYNIDQKEA

-323 FMRKG
+323 FMHKG

-333 KPSIKM
+333 KPSMKM

-353 EVTGNYEVCS
+353 EVTGYYEVCS
-363 RDVLKGKFHSWTRM
+363 RDVIKGKFHHWTRM

-416 LDYLTALPAWDGKT
+416 LDFLTSLPEWDGKT

-444 TDGAHHTQEDFR
+444 TDSAHHTQEDFR

-670 PGKYPAAS
+670 PGKDVEARYIKFRYSSEILERIGGCPALSRYIYQQNLAS
-678 GFREKAQI
+678 TLLRLGF
-686 ERHGLVRDRE
+686 ERKRRSK
-696 GGGRDEHRC
+696 
-705 HRIAIG
+705 G
-711 MGGRPELTGLR
+711 MGWFVIEKEVGEMNTDAI
-722 PVSDLLFAVSILF
+722 VS
-735 FPKTKILI
+735 
-743 ISNPSTH
+743 PS
-750 HIECKTNQKSDIIP
+750 EWEDDRN
-764 SRR
+764 

>member
-1 MNENYSISE
+1 MNENYSICE

-49 HTELYRKQVPISKAL
+49 HTELYRKQVPISKTL

-88 ANILKPTYWLAVD
+88 ANIQKPTYWLAVD
-101 IDKIPDEKMQEV
+101 IDKIPEEKMQEV

-200 PFELESKDIKRLYFK
+200 PFELDTKDIKRLYFK

-263 FEPSRHNDYVYN
+263 FEPNRHNDYVYN
-275 FGLTCLKYDIDQKEA
+275 FGLTCLKYNIDQKEA

-333 KPSIKM
+333 KPSMKM

-353 EVTGNYEVCS
+353 EVTGYYEVCS
-363 RDVLKGKFHSWTRM
+363 RDVLKGKFHRWTRM

-614 AQAVALGKEVM
+614 SQAVALGKEVM

-670 PGKYPAAS
+670 PGKDVEARYIKFRYSSEILERIGGCPALSRYIYQQNLAS
-678 GFREKAQI
+678 TLLRLGF
-686 ERHGLVRDRE
+686 ERKRRSK
-696 GGGRDEHRC
+696 
-705 HRIAIG
+705 G
-711 MGGRPELTGLR
+711 MGWFVIEKEVGEMNTDAI
-722 PVSDLLFAVSILF
+722 VS
-735 FPKTKILI
+735 
-743 ISNPSTH
+743 PS
-750 HIECKTNQKSDIIP
+750 EWEEDQN
-764 SRR
+764 

>member
-1 MNENYSISE
+1 MNENYSICE

-88 ANILKPTYWLAVD
+88 ANIQKPTYWLAVD

-113 IAKADKDPYVMARY
+113 IEKADKDPYVMARY

-200 PFELESKDIKRLYFK
+200 PFELDTKDIKRLYFK

-248 AAASIEKLLETWGKA
+248 AAPAIEKLLETWGKA
-263 FEPSRHNDYVYN
+263 FEPNRHNDYVYN
-275 FGLTCLKYDIDQKEA
+275 FGLTCLKYNIDQKEA

-333 KPSIKM
+333 KPSMKM
-339 LKQWLSMRYEFHRN
+339 LKQWLSMRYKFHRN
-353 EVTGNYEVCS
+353 EVTGYYEVCS
-363 RDVLKGKFHSWTRM
+363 RDVLKGKFHHWTRM

-394 QTLLPRLHSLINSD
+394 QTQQPRLHSLINSD

-430 DYIQM
+430 DYIEM
-435 LADRIHIAD
+435 LADRIHIAN

-670 PGKYPAAS
+670 PGKDVEARYIKFRYSSEILERIGGCPALSRYIYQQNLAS
-678 GFREKAQI
+678 TLLRLGF
-686 ERHGLVRDRE
+686 ERKRRSK
-696 GGGRDEHRC
+696 
-705 HRIAIG
+705 G
-711 MGGRPELTGLR
+711 MGWFVIEKEVGEMNTDAI
-722 PVSDLLFAVSILF
+722 VS
-735 FPKTKILI
+735 
-743 ISNPSTH
+743 PS
-750 HIECKTNQKSDIIP
+750 EWEDDRN
-764 SRR
+764 

>member
-1 MNENYSISE
+1 MNDNYSISE
-10 EVEEVLPSFFW
+10 EVEEVLPSLFW

-31 INKDELVRIIKF
+31 ITKDELVRIIKF

-101 IDKIPDEKMQEV
+101 IDKIPDEKMQQV
-113 IAKADKDPYVMARY
+113 IAKADNDPYVMARY

-248 AAASIEKLLETWGKA
+248 AAPAIEKLLETWGKA

-333 KPSIKM
+333 KPSMKM

-353 EVTGNYEVCS
+353 EVTGYYEVCS
-363 RDVLKGKFHSWTRM
+363 RDVIKGKFHRWTRM

-394 QTLLPRLHSLINSD
+394 QTQQPRLHSLINSD

-416 LDYLTALPAWDGKT
+416 LDYLTDLPAWDGKT
-430 DYIQM
+430 DYIEM
-435 LADRIHIAD
+435 LADRIHIAN
-444 TDGAHHTQEDFR
+444 TDGAHHTQEEFR

-496 KLLPKILHD
+496 KLLPKVLHD

-670 PGKYPAAS
+670 PGKDVEARFIKFRYSSEIMERIGGCPALSRYIYQQNLAS
-678 GFREKAQI
+678 TLLRLGF
-686 ERHGLVRDRE
+686 ERHRKAKG
-696 GGGRDEHRC
+696 
-705 HRIAIG
+705 IG
-711 MGGRPELTGLR
+711 WFVIEKEVGEMNTDSI
-722 PVSDLLFAVSILF
+722 VS
-735 FPKTKILI
+735 
-743 ISNPSTH
+743 PS
-750 HIECKTNQKSDIIP
+750 EWEDDQN
-764 SRR
+764 

>member
-1 MNENYSISE
+1 M
-10 EVEEVLPSFFW
+10 
-21 TIASSEGHQL
+21 
-31 INKDELVRIIKF
+31 
-43 DEMTKN
+43 
-49 HTELYRKQVPISKAL
+49 
-64 ADNTK
+64 
-69 LMMPG
+69 
-74 ITASALMDGQGKQV
+74 
-88 ANILKPTYWLAVD
+88 
-101 IDKIPDEKMQEV
+101 
-113 IAKADKDPYVMARY
+113 
-127 VTASGHG
+127 TASGHG

-333 KPSIKM
+333 KPSMKM

-353 EVTGNYEVCS
+353 EVTGYYEVCS
-363 RDVLKGKFHSWTRM
+363 RDVLKGKFHHWTRM

-394 QTLLPRLHSLINSD
+394 QTQQPRLHSLINSD
-408 FSEKYNPL
+408 FSKKYNPL

-435 LADRIHIAD
+435 LADRIHIAN

-670 PGKYPAAS
+670 PGKDVEARYIKFRYSSEILERIGGCPALSRYIYQQNLAS
-678 GFREKAQI
+678 TLLRLGF
-686 ERHGLVRDRE
+686 ERKRRSK
-696 GGGRDEHRC
+696 
-705 HRIAIG
+705 G
-711 MGGRPELTGLR
+711 MGWFVIEKEVGEMNTDAI
-722 PVSDLLFAVSILF
+722 VS
-735 FPKTKILI
+735 
-743 ISNPSTH
+743 PS
-750 HIECKTNQKSDIIP
+750 EWEDDRN
-764 SRR
+764 

>member
-10 EVEEVLPSFFW
+10 EVEEVMPSFFW

-215 KSMAEKYERRSSRR
+215 KSIAEKYERRSNRH

-248 AAASIEKLLETWGKA
+248 AAASIEKLLETWGKT
-263 FEPSRHNDYVYN
+263 FEPGRHNDYVYN
-275 FGLTCLKYDIDQKEA
+275 FGLTCLKYNIDQKEA

-333 KPSIKM
+333 KPSMKM

-353 EVTGNYEVCS
+353 EVTGYYEVCS

-394 QTLLPRLHSLINSD
+394 QTQQPRLHSLINSD

-444 TDGAHHTQEDFR
+444 TDSAHHTQEDFR

-670 PGKYPAAS
+670 PGKDVEARYIKFRYSSEILERIGGCPALSRYIYQQNLAS
-678 GFREKAQI
+678 TLLRLGF
-686 ERHGLVRDRE
+686 ERKRRSK
-696 GGGRDEHRC
+696 
-705 HRIAIG
+705 G
-711 MGGRPELTGLR
+711 MGWFVIEKEVGEMNTDAI
-722 PVSDLLFAVSILF
+722 VS
-735 FPKTKILI
+735 
-743 ISNPSTH
+743 PS
-750 HIECKTNQKSDIIP
+750 EWEDDRN
-764 SRR
+764 

>member
-1 MNENYSISE
+1 MNENYSTSE

-134 LRILARYKP
+134 LRILARYKA

-275 FGLTCLKYDIDQKEA
+275 FGLTCLKYNIDQKEA

-333 KPSIKM
+333 KPSMKM

-353 EVTGNYEVCS
+353 EVTGYYEVCS
-363 RDVLKGKFHSWTRM
+363 RDVIKGKFHHWTRM

-670 PGKYPAAS
+670 PGKDVEARYIKFRYSSEILERIGGCPALSRYIYQQNLAS
-678 GFREKAQI
+678 TLLRLGF
-686 ERHGLVRDRE
+686 ERKRRSK
-696 GGGRDEHRC
+696 
-705 HRIAIG
+705 G
-711 MGGRPELTGLR
+711 MGWFVIEKEVGEMNTDAI
-722 PVSDLLFAVSILF
+722 VS
-735 FPKTKILI
+735 
-743 ISNPSTH
+743 PS
-750 HIECKTNQKSDIIP
+750 EWEDDRN
-764 SRR
+764 

>member
-101 IDKIPDEKMQEV
+101 IDKIPEEKMQEV

-200 PFELESKDIKRLYFK
+200 PFELDTKDIKRLYLK

-248 AAASIEKLLETWGKA
+248 AAPAIEKLMETWGKA

-328 ESYGK
+328 ESYSK
-333 KPSIKM
+333 KPSMKM

-353 EVTGNYEVCS
+353 EVTGYYEVCS
-363 RDVLKGKFHSWTRM
+363 RDVIKGKFHHWTRM

-394 QTLLPRLHSLINSD
+394 QTQQPRLHSLINSD

-435 LADRIHIAD
+435 LADRIHIAN

-670 PGKYPAAS
+670 PGKDVEARYIKFRYSSEILERIGGCPALSRYIYQQNLAS
-678 GFREKAQI
+678 TLLRLGF
-686 ERHGLVRDRE
+686 ERKRRSK
-696 GGGRDEHRC
+696 
-705 HRIAIG
+705 G
-711 MGGRPELTGLR
+711 MGWFVIEKEVGEMNTDAI
-722 PVSDLLFAVSILF
+722 VS
-735 FPKTKILI
+735 
-743 ISNPSTH
+743 PS
-750 HIECKTNQKSDIIP
+750 EWEDDRN
-764 SRR
+764 

>member
-10 EVEEVLPSFFW
+10 EVEEVMPSFFW

-101 IDKIPDEKMQEV
+101 IDKIPEEKMQEV
-113 IAKADKDPYVMARY
+113 ITKVDKDPYVMARY

-229 RKPSQKM
+229 RKSSQKM

-333 KPSIKM
+333 KPSMKM

-353 EVTGNYEVCS
+353 EVTGYYEVCS
-363 RDVLKGKFHSWTRM
+363 RDVLKGKFHHWTRM

-394 QTLLPRLHSLINSD
+394 QTQQPRLHSLINSD

-416 LDYLTALPAWDGKT
+416 LDYLTALPTWDGKT

-435 LADRIHIAD
+435 LADRIHIAN

-670 PGKYPAAS
+670 PGKDVEARYIKFRYSSEILERIGGCPALSRYIYQQNLAS
-678 GFREKAQI
+678 TLLRLGF
-686 ERHGLVRDRE
+686 ERKRRSK
-696 GGGRDEHRC
+696 
-705 HRIAIG
+705 G
-711 MGGRPELTGLR
+711 MGWFVIEKEVGEMNTDAI
-722 PVSDLLFAVSILF
+722 VS
-735 FPKTKILI
+735 
-743 ISNPSTH
+743 PS
-750 HIECKTNQKSDIIP
+750 EWEDDRN
-764 SRR
+764 

>member
-1 MNENYSISE
+1 MNTNNSISE

-88 ANILKPTYWLAVD
+88 VNILKPTYWLAVD

-113 IAKADKDPYVMARY
+113 IAKADNDPYVMVRY

-333 KPSIKM
+333 KPSMKM
-339 LKQWLSMRYEFHRN
+339 LKQWLSMRYKFHRN
-353 EVTGNYEVCS
+353 EVTGYYEVCC
-363 RDVLKGKFHSWTRM
+363 RDVIKGKFHRWTRM

-394 QTLLPRLHSLINSD
+394 QTQQPRLHSLINSD

-670 PGKYPAAS
+670 PGKDVEARYIKFRYSSEILERIGGCPALSRYIYQQNLAS
-678 GFREKAQI
+678 TLLRLGF
-686 ERHGLVRDRE
+686 ERKRRSK
-696 GGGRDEHRC
+696 
-705 HRIAIG
+705 G
-711 MGGRPELTGLR
+711 MGWFVIEKEVGEMNTDAI
-722 PVSDLLFAVSILF
+722 VS
-735 FPKTKILI
+735 
-743 ISNPSTH
+743 PS
-750 HIECKTNQKSDIIP
+750 EWEDDRN
-764 SRR
+764 